1 MFLLFH
7 IQYHTIE
14 ATFKIFMSINDLKI
28 SINKLHISNKLHQYI
43 YFFWCYNCLSIFP
56 QYINLPIKN
65 ISKNFSPTFIVHFVR
80 LESYKKDL
88 N

>member
-65 ISKNFSPTFIVHFVR
+65 ISKQFFSNIYSSLCEIGVLQKR
-80 LESYKKDL
+80 S
-88 N
+88 